1 MITCGTEG
9 KVIVQIGKDSF
20 DLSVSD
26 EYADLV
32 LRLTSPDT
40 RIQFDESD
48 FAVDE
53 SLVNESRAK
62 AERYA
67 QFLSDFL
74 ERRKDKLEED
84 ETLTA
89 EKREAS
95 IIEFI
100 DNLKQK
106 DEQVI

>member
-9 KVIVQIGKDSF
+9 KILVQIGQDSF

-26 EYADLV
+26 EYANLV

-40 RIQFDESD
+40 RIQFNESD

-53 SLVNESRAK
+53 SLANESRDK

-67 QFLSDFL
+67 QFLTDFL
-74 ERRKDKLEED
+74 ERRKAKLEED
-84 ETLTA
+84 KTLSA

-100 DNLKQK
+100 DNLKRK
-106 DEQVI
+106 DE

>member
-1 MITCGTEG
+1 MITCGAEG
-9 KVIVQIGKDSF
+9 KVIVQIGQESF

-26 EYADLV
+26 EYAGLV

-40 RIQFDESD
+40 RIQFSESD

-53 SLVNESRAK
+53 NLANENRAK

-74 ERRKDKLEED
+74 KRRKEKLEED
-84 ETLTA
+84 GLLA
-89 EKREAS
+89 PEKREAS

-100 DNLKQK
+100 EKLKQK
-106 DEQVI
+106 DEQEI